1 MDCIFCKIVKGEIK
15 ARIILE
21 SFKSIAFL
29 DAFPLAQGHVLVIP
43 KNHYGRMQDL
53 TQEDNSDLFSLVHK
67 LISKIDSI
75 SGSSLVA
82 IHNGKDAGQEVQHV
96 HVHLIPR
103 STSDGAG
110 AVHSMF
116 KNRPNLS
123 DAEFDD
129 VLKKLQ
135 SV

>member
-15 ARIILE
+15 ARIIME

-43 KNHYGRMQDL
+43 KNHYGKMQDL